1 MEMIYSCK
9 LRVYNSVISTYRHL
23 TYIRPVASLPILSII
38 RPCEL
43 QNDLGKV
50 SREKFWQFQILLVWV
65 VCWISS
71 SITFLSRTIPE
82 QRKSIGKNGKP
93 VSKYSFVNGPFQI
106 ETVTGQQVQKSSCV
120 KMKKGPKMIF
130 PHFSLEVQCGLKM
143 VLRYGPQAA
152 ALTTK
157 TIPYLPCRNSH

>member
-50 SREKFWQFQILLVWV
+50 SWEKFWQFQILLVWV

-82 QRKSIGKNGKP
+82 QRKSIGKNGEP

-106 ETVTGQQVQKSSCV
+106 ETVTGQVQKNPLVSKWKRVLKWFPPLQLGSS
-120 KMKKGPKMIF
+120 MWSENG
-130 PHFSLEVQCGLKM
+130 ST
-143 VLRYGPQAA
+143 LRSTSRSINHENDP
-152 ALTTK
+152 
-157 TIPYLPCRNSH
+157 ISSM